1 MFAGRR
7 MSAGL
12 FLNVFLLCATATVVG
27 ACARGSGLVSAPE
40 ETGTIVGRVVDT
52 QSGAPIADAIITISS
67 VLVAD
72 VTSDATGHFEIA
84 DLPLDSEFVVSA
96 SKAGYSASTVTVP
109 VTRSQP
115 FISIEFTL
123 TRF

>member
-1 MFAGRR
+1 MPSR
-7 MSAGL
+7 L
-12 FLNVFLLCATATVVG
+12 FLHVLLLCATATVVG
-27 ACARGSGLVSAPE
+27 ACARGTSIVSAPE

-52 QSGAPIADAIITISS
+52 QSGAPIAGAIITTSS

-72 VTSDATGHFEIA
+72 VLSDATGHFEIA
-84 DLPLDSEFVVSA
+84 GLPLDSEFIVSA

-109 VTRSQP
+109 VTHSQP

>member
-1 MFAGRR
+1 
-7 MSAGL
+7 MSSRL
-12 FLNVFLLCATATVVG
+12 FLQVLLLSATATVVG
-27 ACARGSGLVSAPE
+27 ACARGSSIVSAPE

-52 QSGAPIADAIITISS
+52 QSGVPIAGAIITTSS

-84 DLPLDSEFVVSA
+84 GLALDSEFTVSA

-109 VTRSQP
+109 VTHSQP

-123 TRF
+123 TRFF